1 MLRSFRSLCL
11 LASLFMAAPALVLAQ
26 VPAAP
31 VLQASVSGQTVSASW
46 TAVPGATS
54 YRVEAGVTPSAMLA
68 GYEMGPLTSFSV
80 VAPQGTYYLRV
91 LARNTS
97 GASAPSN
104 VAGVSVQST
113 VTPPPPPTG
122 LAVSVNGS
130 SVTFT
135 AQLPNVPLT
144 GLLLVA
150 GAAPGA
156 AQAVIPLA
164 VSGLNTLPNVPP
176 GVYYGRLV
184 AVNGGG
190 QSAPSNEVQI
200 VVNAVTC
207 TAPAVPT
214 LSAQVNGVGVVMSW
228 SAVPGAA
235 GYRLTASMTPGGAP
249 VLSQNLPAGTT
260 AVANPNTPPGTYY
273 VRVSAANACGL
284 QSTSPEV
291 TVTVTPPPPGSSP
304 RTPNPPPGQQL
315 PLPNREAVAQ
325 EIARAYPADLRNS
338 CITQPGGNNTW
349 LFRLVQRLR
358 QEDSRWGLNWK
369 RGRVNDLSQDI
380 VTYNWGSEP
389 DEGTRQIYVID
400 VIVGHC
406 GSNPGAFWLNQ
417 TGVGG
422 ADAIWTLQP
431 YTQAGFPR

>member
-1 MLRSFRSLCL
+1 MFCSIRSLCVL
-11 LASLFMAAPALVLAQ
+11 TALSLATPAVVLAQ

-31 VLQASVSGQTVSASW
+31 VLQAGASGQTVSASW
-46 TAVPGATS
+46 TAVPGAVS
-54 YRVEAGVTPSAMLA
+54 YRVEAGVTPSIMLA
-68 GYEMGPLTSFSV
+68 GYEMGPLTSFSIQ
-80 VAPQGTYYLRV
+80 APQGTYYLRV
-91 LARNTS
+91 LARNAS
-97 GASAPSN
+97 GVSAPSN
-104 VAGVSVQST
+104 VVGIVVQST

-122 LAVSVNGS
+122 LSVSVNGS
-130 SVTFT
+130 SVTFS

-150 GAAPGA
+150 GGAPGA
-156 AQAVIPLA
+156 AQAVVPLA
-164 VSGLNTLPNVPP
+164 VSGQNTVPNVPP

-184 AVNGGG
+184 AVNAGG

-214 LSAQVNGVGVVMSW
+214 LSAQVNGMGVVLSW
-228 SAVPGAA
+228 SAVPGAV
-235 GYRLTASMTPGGAP
+235 GYRLTASTTPGGAP
-249 VLSQNLPAGTT
+249 FLAQNLSSATT
-260 AVANPNTPPGTYY
+260 AVANPSTPAGTYY
-273 VRVSAANACGL
+273 VKVTAANACGL
-284 QSTSPEV
+284 QSTSAET
-291 TVTVTPPPPGSSP
+291 TVTVTPPPPGTSP

-325 EIARAYPADLRNS
+325 EIARLYPADLRNS
-338 CITQPGGNNTW
+338 CVESGGNNTW

-369 RGRVNDLSQDI
+369 RGRRGDLSQDI

-389 DEGTRQIYVID
+389 DEGTRQIYVLD

-406 GSNPGAFWLNQ
+406 GGNPGAFWLNQ

>member
-1 MLRSFRSLCL
+1 MIRAIRSLCAL
-11 LASLFMAAPALVLAQ
+11 TALSLASPALLFAQ
-26 VPAAP
+26 VPVAP

-54 YRVEAGVTPSAMLA
+54 YRVEAGVTPAANLA
-68 GYEMGPLTSFSV
+68 GYEMGPLTSFSIQ
-80 VAPQGTYYLRV
+80 APQGTYYLRV
-91 LARNTS
+91 FARNPS
-97 GASAPSN
+97 GVSAPSN
-104 VAGVSVQST
+104 VVSVVVQST

-122 LAVSVNGS
+122 LSVSVAGS
-130 SVTFT
+130 SVTFS

-150 GAAPGA
+150 GVAPGS
-156 AQAVIPLA
+156 AQAVIPLSVA
-164 VSGLNTLPNVPP
+164 AQNTVDNVPP

-184 AVNGGG
+184 AVNAGG

-200 VVNAVTC
+200 VVSAVTC
-207 TAPAVPT
+207 TPPATPT
-214 LSAQVNGVGVVMSW
+214 LSAQVNGVGVVLSW
-228 SAVPGAA
+228 TAVPGAV
-235 GYRLTASMTPGGAP
+235 GYQLTAATSPGGAP
-249 VLSQNLPAGTT
+249 FLSQNLSSATT
-260 AVANPNTPPGTYY
+260 AVANPNTPAGTYY
-273 VRVSAANACGL
+273 VRVAAANACGL
-284 QSTSPEV
+284 RSTSAET
-291 TVTVTPPPPGSSP
+291 TVTVTPPPPGTSP

-325 EIARAYPADLRNS
+325 EIARLYPGDLRSS
-338 CITQPGGNNTW
+338 CVDSGGNNTW

-369 RGRVNDLSQDI
+369 RGRRGDLSQDI